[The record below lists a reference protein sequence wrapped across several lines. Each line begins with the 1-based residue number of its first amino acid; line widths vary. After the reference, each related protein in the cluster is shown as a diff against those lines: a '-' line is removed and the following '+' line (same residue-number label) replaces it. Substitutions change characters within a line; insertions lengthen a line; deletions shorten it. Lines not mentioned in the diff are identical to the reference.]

1 MFHVLNE
8 GWTADTHQLAD
19 LIDAA
24 QALLW
29 TKSKDAQEKHP
40 ANFPKPTPRPGWAK
54 EPVEEQVPEMT
65 VEEYL
70 RLAGGET

>member
-40 ANFPKPTPRPGWAK
+40 SNFPKPTPRPGWAK